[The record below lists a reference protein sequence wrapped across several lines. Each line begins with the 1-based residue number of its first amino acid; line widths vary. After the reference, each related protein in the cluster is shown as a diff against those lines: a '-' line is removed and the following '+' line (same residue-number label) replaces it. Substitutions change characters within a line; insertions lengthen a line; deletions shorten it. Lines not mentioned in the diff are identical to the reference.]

1 MDLIVTFVYLYT
13 EGIHRFLARDI
24 VRVGGR
30 SNSEILKQFNLRQLA
45 SSPTFKRLLPNQLR
59 NAYRDVSWALNNT
72 DIVVDDLSQVC
83 QFVLRF
89 AHMVLQWSVS
99 F

>member
-1 MDLIVTFVYLYT
+1 MFFLNTNPKHLDLIVTFIYLYT
-13 EGIHRFLARDI
+13 EGIHRFLAHDI

-45 SSPTFKRLLPNQLR
+45 SSRNFKQSLPIQLR
-59 NAYRDVSWALNNT
+59 NAYSDVSWALNNT

-83 QFVLRF
+83 
-89 AHMVLQWSVS
+89 
-99 F
+99 

>member
-1 MDLIVTFVYLYT
+1 MDLIVTFIYLYT
-13 EGIHRFLARDI
+13 EGIYRFLESDI

-30 SNSEILKQFNLRQLA
+30 SNSEILKQFNLRQLT
-45 SSPTFKRLLPNQLR
+45 SSRDFKRLLPNQLR
-59 NAYRDVSWALNNT
+59 NAYSDVSWALNNT
-72 DIVVDDLSQVC
+72 GIVADDLPQVC
-83 QFVLRF
+83 SFVLRF